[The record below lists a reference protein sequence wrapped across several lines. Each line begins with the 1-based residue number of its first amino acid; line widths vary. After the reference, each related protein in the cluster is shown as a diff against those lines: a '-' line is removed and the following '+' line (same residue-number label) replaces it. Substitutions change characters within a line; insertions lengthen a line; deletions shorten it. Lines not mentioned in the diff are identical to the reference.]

1 MYETADRLIALLD
14 KKLRRYI
21 NRLDVTGF
29 SELNALVI
37 QRETTELIKK
47 LLADNKEA
55 FKKIAEDAIA
65 EAAADIENLTGE
77 QAKRVKADDKY
88 VDEILN
94 QYNEITGYLYYPEA
108 DRKRARLS
116 EALIVA
122 LMLLDRAKYHD
133 NLRKFANLWHTQTVQ
148 YEITITDET
157 RVDIFDRNGIKKV
170 KWNAEHDE
178 KTCKVCR
185 ERDGRIYP
193 IDKVPP
199 KPHYNCRCWLT
210 PVK

>member
-47 LLADNKEA
+47 LLADNKGA

-77 QAKRVKADDKY
+77 QAKRIKADDKY

-148 YEITITDET
+148 YEIMITDET

-185 ERDGRIYP
+185 ERDGKIYP
-193 IDKVPP
+193 IDKVPA

>member
-55 FKKIAEDAIA
+55 FRKIAEDAIA

-77 QAKRVKADDKY
+77 EAKRVKADDKY

-122 LMLLDRAKYHD
+122 LMLLDRSKYHD

-148 YEITITDET
+148 YEITVTDET

-185 ERDGRIYP
+185 ERDGKIYP
-193 IDKVPP
+193 IDKVPA

>member
-55 FKKIAEDAIA
+55 FRKIAEDAIA
-65 EAAADIENLTGE
+65 EAATDIENLTGE

-122 LMLLDRAKYHD
+122 LMLLDRSKYHD

-185 ERDGRIYP
+185 ERDGKIYP
-193 IDKVPP
+193 IDKVPA

>member
-29 SELNALVI
+29 SELNALTI
-37 QRETTELIKK
+37 QNETTELIKK
-47 LLADNKEA
+47 LLKDNEEA

-65 EAAADIENLTGE
+65 EAATDIENLTGE
-77 QAKRVKADDKY
+77 DAVLIKATSKY
-88 VDEILN
+88 VDEILK
-94 QYNEITGYLYYPEA
+94 QYNEITDYLYYPEA

-122 LMLLDRAKYHD
+122 VMLRDREKYHY
-133 NLRKFANLWHTQTVQ
+133 NLRKFASLWHTQTVQ
-148 YEITITDET
+148 YEITVTDET
-157 RVDIFDRNGIKKV
+157 RTDVFKKNGIRKV
-170 KWNAEHDE
+170 KWNAEHDDR
-178 KTCKVCR
+178 TCKECR
-185 ERDGRIYP
+185 ERDGMIYP
-193 IDKVPP
+193 IDSVPA

>member
-122 LMLLDRAKYHD
+122 LMLLDRSKYHD

-185 ERDGRIYP
+185 ERDGKIYP
-193 IDKVPP
+193 IDKVPA

>member
-55 FKKIAEDAIA
+55 FRKIAEDAIA

-77 QAKRVKADDKY
+77 EAKRVKADDKY

-122 LMLLDRAKYHD
+122 LMLLDRPKYHD

-185 ERDGRIYP
+185 ERDGKIYP
-193 IDKVPP
+193 IDRVPA

>member
-77 QAKRVKADDKY
+77 QAKRIKADDKY

-122 LMLLDRAKYHD
+122 LMLLDRSKYHD

-185 ERDGRIYP
+185 ERDGKIYP
-193 IDKVPP
+193 IDKVPA

>member
-1 MYETADRLIALLD
+1 MYETADRLIAILD

-77 QAKRVKADDKY
+77 QAARVKADDKY

-122 LMLLDRAKYHD
+122 LMLLDRSKYHD

-185 ERDGRIYP
+185 ERDGKIYP
-193 IDKVPP
+193 IDKVPA

>member
-47 LLADNKEA
+47 LLADNKEV
-55 FKKIAEDAIA
+55 FRKIAEDAIA

-122 LMLLDRAKYHD
+122 LMLLDRSKYHD

-185 ERDGRIYP
+185 ERDGKIYP
-193 IDKVPP
+193 IDINVSYSIWK
-199 KPHYNCRCWLT
+199 
-210 PVK
+210 

>member
-47 LLADNKEA
+47 LLKDNEEA

-122 LMLLDRAKYHD
+122 LMLLDRSKYHD

-185 ERDGRIYP
+185 ERDGKIYP

-210 PVK
+210 PVN

>member
-55 FKKIAEDAIA
+55 FRKIAEDAIA
-65 EAAADIENLTGE
+65 EAATDIENLTGE

-122 LMLLDRAKYHD
+122 LMLLDRSKYHD

-178 KTCKVCR
+178 KTCKVCK
-185 ERDGRIYP
+185 ERDGQIYP
-193 IDKVPP
+193 IDKVPA

>member
-55 FKKIAEDAIA
+55 FRKIAEDAIA

-77 QAKRVKADDKY
+77 EAKRIKADDKY

-122 LMLLDRAKYHD
+122 LMLLDRSKYHD

-185 ERDGRIYP
+185 ERDGKIYP
-193 IDKVPP
+193 IDKVPA

>member
-55 FKKIAEDAIA
+55 FRKIAEDAIA

-122 LMLLDRAKYHD
+122 LMLLDRSKYHD

-185 ERDGRIYP
+185 ERDGHIYP
-193 IDKVPP
+193 IDKVPA

>member
-55 FKKIAEDAIA
+55 FRKIAEDAIA

-94 QYNEITGYLYYPEA
+94 QYNEITAYLYYPEA

-122 LMLLDRAKYHD
+122 LMLLDRSKYHD

-185 ERDGRIYP
+185 ERDGKIYP
-193 IDKVPP
+193 IDKVPA

>member
-55 FKKIAEDAIA
+55 FRKIAEDAIA
-65 EAAADIENLTGE
+65 EAAADIENLTGGE
-77 QAKRVKADDKY
+77 AKRVKADDKY

-122 LMLLDRAKYHD
+122 LMLLDRSKYHD

-185 ERDGRIYP
+185 ERDGKIYP
-193 IDKVPP
+193 IDKVPA

>member
-55 FKKIAEDAIA
+55 FRKIAEDAIA

-77 QAKRVKADDKY
+77 EAKRVKADDKY

-122 LMLLDRAKYHD
+122 LMLLDRSKYHD

-185 ERDGRIYP
+185 ERDGKIYP
-193 IDKVPP
+193 IDKVPA

>member
-55 FKKIAEDAIA
+55 FKKIAEDAVA
-65 EAAADIENLTGE
+65 EAATDIENLTGE

-122 LMLLDRAKYHD
+122 LMLLDRSKYHD

-185 ERDGRIYP
+185 ERDGKIYP
-193 IDKVPP
+193 IDKVPA

>member
-55 FKKIAEDAIA
+55 FRKIAEDAIV

-122 LMLLDRAKYHD
+122 LMLLDRTKYHD

-148 YEITITDET
+148 YEITVTDDT
-157 RVDIFDRNGIKKV
+157 RTDVFKKNGIRKV

-185 ERDGRIYP
+185 ERDGHIYP
-193 IDKVPP
+193 IDKVPA

>member
-47 LLADNKEA
+47 LLADNKEV

-148 YEITITDET
+148 YEITVTDET
-157 RVDIFDRNGIKKV
+157 RTDVFKKNGIRKV

-185 ERDGRIYP
+185 ERDGKIYP
-193 IDKVPP
+193 IDIVPA

>member
-122 LMLLDRAKYHD
+122 LMLLDRSKYHD

-148 YEITITDET
+148 YEITVTDET
-157 RVDIFDRNGIKKV
+157 RTDVFKKNGIRKV

-185 ERDGRIYP
+185 ERDGKIYP
-193 IDKVPP
+193 IDKVPA

>member
-1 MYETADRLIALLD
+1 MYETADRLIAILD

-77 QAKRVKADDKY
+77 EAKRVKADDKY

-122 LMLLDRAKYHD
+122 LMLLDRSKYHD

-185 ERDGRIYP
+185 ERDGKIYP
-193 IDKVPP
+193 IDKVPA

>member
-55 FKKIAEDAIA
+55 FRKIAEDAIA

-122 LMLLDRAKYHD
+122 LMLLDRSKYHD

-148 YEITITDET
+148 YEITVTDET
-157 RVDIFDRNGIKKV
+157 RTDVFKKNGIRKV

-185 ERDGRIYP
+185 ERDGKIYP
-193 IDKVPP
+193 IDKVPA

>member
-29 SELNALVI
+29 SELNALTV
-37 QRETTELIKK
+37 QRETTELIKR
-47 LLADNKEA
+47 LLKDNEEA
-55 FKKIAEDAIA
+55 FKQIADDAKA

-77 QAKRVKADDKY
+77 KAVMIATGSKY
-88 VDEILN
+88 IDEILS
-94 QYNEITGYLYYPEA
+94 QYNEITEYLYYPEA

-122 LMLLDRAKYHD
+122 IMLNSREKYHND
-133 NLRKFANLWHTQTVQ
+133 LRKFASLWHTQTVQ
-148 YEITITDET
+148 YEITVTDET
-157 RVDIFDRNGIKKV
+157 RTDMFKKNGIRRV
-170 KWNAEHDE
+170 RWNAEHDE
-178 KTCKVCR
+178 KTCKECK
-185 ERDGRIYP
+185 ERDGKVYP
-193 IDKVPP
+193 IDKVPA

>member
-29 SELNALVI
+29 SELNALTI

-47 LLADNKEA
+47 LLADNSEA

-65 EAAADIENLTGE
+65 EAAADIENETGKK
-77 QAKRVKADDKY
+77 AVLLKADDKY

-116 EALIVA
+116 EVLIVA
-122 LMLLDRAKYHD
+122 AMLADRERYHN
-133 NLRKFANLWHTQTVQ
+133 NLRKFASLWHTQTVQ
-148 YEITITDET
+148 YEITVTDESRT
-157 RVDIFDRNGIKKV
+157 DMFKKNGIRKV
-170 KWNAEHDE
+170 RWNAEHDE
-178 KTCKVCR
+178 KTCKECR
-185 ERDGRIYP
+185 ERDGKIYP
-193 IDKVPP
+193 IDKVPS

>member
-65 EAAADIENLTGE
+65 EAAADIENLTGG
-77 QAKRVKADDKY
+77 QAARVKADDKY

-185 ERDGRIYP
+185 ERDGKIYP
-193 IDKVPP
+193 IDKVPA

>member
-77 QAKRVKADDKY
+77 EAKRVKADDKY

-122 LMLLDRAKYHD
+122 LMLLDRSKYHD

-185 ERDGRIYP
+185 ERDGKIYP
-193 IDKVPP
+193 IDKVPA

>member
-55 FKKIAEDAIA
+55 FKKIAEDAVA

-122 LMLLDRAKYHD
+122 LMLLDRSKYHD

>member
-14 KKLRRYI
+14 KKLRQYI

-122 LMLLDRAKYHD
+122 LMLLDRSKYHD

>member
-47 LLADNKEA
+47 LLADNKKA
-55 FKKIAEDAIA
+55 FRKIAEDAIA

-94 QYNEITGYLYYPEA
+94 QYNEITGYLYYSEA

-185 ERDGRIYP
+185 ERDGKIYP
-193 IDKVPP
+193 IDKVPA

>member
-1 MYETADRLIALLD
+1 MYQAADRLIALLD
-14 KKLRRYI
+14 KKLKRYI

-29 SELNALVI
+29 SELNALTI
-37 QRETTELIKK
+37 QNETTELIKR
-47 LLADNKEA
+47 LLKDNEEA
-55 FKKIAEDAIA
+55 FKEIAEEAKA
-65 EAAADIENLTGE
+65 EAAEDIENLTGE
-77 QAKRVKADDKY
+77 KALLIATGSKY
-88 VDEILN
+88 IDEVLSR
-94 QYNEITGYLYYPEA
+94 YNEITEYLYYPEA

-122 LMLLDRAKYHD
+122 VMMQDRMKYHD

-148 YEITITDET
+148 YEITVTDDT
-157 RVDIFDRNGIKKV
+157 RMDMFKKNGIRKV

-178 KTCKVCR
+178 KTCKECK
-185 ERDGRIYP
+185 ERDGKIYP
-193 IDKVPP
+193 IDTVPG

>member
-1 MYETADRLIALLD
+1 MYQTADRLIALLD
-14 KKLRRYI
+14 KKLKRYI

-29 SELNALVI
+29 SELNALTI
-37 QRETTELIKK
+37 QNETTELIKR
-47 LLADNKEA
+47 LLKDNEEA
-55 FKKIAEDAIA
+55 FKEIAEDAIA

-122 LMLLDRAKYHD
+122 VMMQDRMRYHD
-133 NLRKFANLWHTQTVQ
+133 NLRRFANLWHTQTVQ
-148 YEITITDET
+148 YEITVTDDT
-157 RVDIFDRNGIKKV
+157 RMDMFKKNGIKKV

-178 KTCKVCR
+178 KTCKVCK
-185 ERDGRIYP
+185 ERDGKIYP
-193 IDKVPP
+193 IDTVPG

-210 PVK
+210 PVN

>member
-1 MYETADRLIALLD
+1 MYETADRLIAILD

-77 QAKRVKADDKY
+77 QAARVKADDKY

-133 NLRKFANLWHTQTVQ
+133 NLRKFASLWHTQTVQ
-148 YEITITDET
+148 YEITVTDET
-157 RVDIFDRNGIKKV
+157 RTDVFKKNGIRKV

-185 ERDGRIYP
+185 ERDGKIYP
-193 IDKVPP
+193 IDKVPA

>member
-47 LLADNKEA
+47 LLADNAEA
-55 FKKIAEDAIA
+55 FRKIAEDAIA

-122 LMLLDRAKYHD
+122 LMLLDRSKYHD

-157 RVDIFDRNGIKKV
+157 RTDVFKKNGIRKV

-185 ERDGRIYP
+185 ERDGKIYP
-193 IDKVPP
+193 IDKVPA

>member
-29 SELNALVI
+29 SELNALTV
-37 QRETTELIKK
+37 QRETTELIKR
-47 LLADNKEA
+47 LLKDNEEA
-55 FKKIAEDAIA
+55 FKQIAEDAKA
-65 EAAADIENLTGE
+65 EAATDIENLTGE
-77 QAKRVKADDKY
+77 KAVMIATGSKY
-88 VDEILN
+88 IDEILS
-94 QYNEITGYLYYPEA
+94 QYNEITEYLYYPEA

-122 LMLLDRAKYHD
+122 IMLNSREKYHND
-133 NLRKFANLWHTQTVQ
+133 LRKFASLWHTQTVQ
-148 YEITITDET
+148 YEITVTDET
-157 RVDIFDRNGIKKV
+157 RTDMFKKNGIRRV
-170 KWNAEHDE
+170 RWNAEHDE
-178 KTCKVCR
+178 KTCKECK
-185 ERDGRIYP
+185 ERDGKVYP
-193 IDKVPP
+193 IDKVPA

>member
-1 MYETADRLIALLD
+1 MYETADRLIAILD

-55 FKKIAEDAIA
+55 FRKIAEDAIA

-77 QAKRVKADDKY
+77 QAARVKADDKY

-122 LMLLDRAKYHD
+122 LMLLDRSKYHD

-148 YEITITDET
+148 YEITVTDET
-157 RVDIFDRNGIKKV
+157 RTDVFKKNGIRKV

-185 ERDGRIYP
+185 ERDGKIYP
-193 IDKVPP
+193 IDKVPA

>member
-122 LMLLDRAKYHD
+122 LMLLDRSKYHD
-133 NLRKFANLWHTQTVQ
+133 NLRKFANLWHTQTAQ

-178 KTCKVCR
+178 
-185 ERDGRIYP
+185 
-193 IDKVPP
+193 
-199 KPHYNCRCWLT
+199 NL
-210 PVK
+210 

>member
-185 ERDGRIYP
+185 ERDGKIYP
-193 IDKVPP
+193 IDKVPA